1 MRFDRPARR
10 TGVAAFLRA
19 PVLVAALALGG
30 CASATN
36 GFEDEGANDEP
47 ADTNLMK
54 GFMVGLG
61 AIDPEAK
68 PVEYQPRA
76 PLVLPPKRDLPK
88 PQDTT
93 ASLGAN
99 FPRNPEDLTAEMRRN
114 GAKNASGEAMMTPDE
129 LARYRL
135 NTAPA
140 TRPNYPA
147 NDKDWGRKLT
157 PAEMAGQFEK
167 SKQALADVEGGPNGK
182 RRYLT
187 DPPDGY
193 KTPSSKAPIDPETPT
208 STKSEW
214 WKFW

>member
-1 MRFDRPARR
+1 MRFASPARR
-10 TGVAAFLRA
+10 NGVFAVLWA
-19 PVLVAALALGG
+19 PALVAALALGG
-30 CASATN
+30 CASSTS
-36 GFEDEGANDEP
+36 GFEDEGPNEEP
-47 ADTNLMK
+47 GDGNLMK
-54 GFMVGLG
+54 GFMISMG
-61 AIDPEAK
+61 AVDPEAK

-76 PLVLPPKRDLPK
+76 PLVVPPKRDLPK

-99 FPRNPEDLTAEMRRN
+99 FPRNPEDVTAEMRRK
-114 GAKNASGEAMMTPDE
+114 GVKNASGEAMMTPDE

-135 NTAPA
+135 NAPVA
-140 TRPNYPA
+140 TRPNYPT

-157 PAEMAGQFEK
+157 PQEMAGQAEK
-167 SKQALADVEGGPNGK
+167 SKQALAEVEGGPNGK

-193 KTPSSKAPIDPETPT
+193 KTPSTKAPIDPETPT
-208 STKSEW
+208 SSKSEW